1 MLTGQMIRFKKGV
14 EKMSAATC
22 TNAPTQKRSFSLL
35 ARVYYA
41 LQIRRERKVL
51 AEMTDAQLD
60 DIGVTPAQAHQES
73 QKPIWDVPSHWVC

>member
-1 MLTGQMIRFKKGV
+1 
-14 EKMSAATC
+14 MSAVTC

-35 ARVYYA
+35 AWISYV
-41 LQIRRERKVL
+41 LQIRSERKVL
-51 AEMTDAQLD
+51 AEMSDTQLN